1 MTMNLD
7 LRHRERAKRLK
18 ENLLGWGLILPA
30 VLIIIGICIVPIIQ
44 TFLYSLQYYK
54 LTEPNKTHYIGFAN
68 YADIFSSPSFYHN
81 LKNTAIFTVFSV
93 SLELVLGLIAAL
105 LMNGLK
111 RGVSAV
117 RTSILIPWCL
127 PGIVVG
133 QMFKFIFDGQYG
145 LINSIMK
152 HVGLL
157 GEVESFAFL
166 SKVGWAMGAVI
177 IADAWKQFPFVALL
191 LLAGLQ
197 VISKDLYEAADV
209 DGATKIRQFFH
220 ITLPLIKPMIMVAVV
235 FRTMSAIR
243 IFDIVYSMTSGG
255 PANTTSTILYTS
267 YTLLFGDLNY
277 GKGSA
282 MAFVIFAIIF
292 VITMLYLRLMDG
304 SDSN

>member
-1 MTMNLD
+1 MVLNQD
-7 LRHRERAKRLK
+7 LRRRQRETRLK
-18 ENLLGWGLILPA
+18 ENLLGWGLVLPA
-30 VLIIIGICIVPIIQ
+30 VLIIIGICIVPIVQ

-54 LTEPNKTHYIGFAN
+54 LTEPNNTHYIGFAN
-68 YADIFSSPSFYHN
+68 YVDIFSSSAFYNN
-81 LKNTAIFTVFSV
+81 LKNTAIFTVCSV
-93 SLELVLGLIAAL
+93 SLELILGLVAAL

-117 RTSILIPWCL
+117 RTAILIPWCL

-145 LINSIMK
+145 LINSLMK
-152 HVGLL
+152 HLGLL
-157 GEVESFAFL
+157 GEAQSFAFL
-166 SKVGWAMGAVI
+166 SKVGWAMGAVV

-197 VISKDLYEAADV
+197 VISEDLYEAADV
-209 DGATKIRQFFH
+209 DGAGKMTKFFH
-220 ITLPLIKPMIMVAVV
+220 ITLPLIKPMIMVALV

-282 MAFVIFAIIF
+282 MAFIIFAIIF

-304 SDSN
+304 KDSR

>member
-1 MTMNLD
+1 MATNAKLMVN
-7 LRHRERAKRLK
+7 ERNKRIK
-18 ENLLGWGLILPA
+18 ENLIGWGLVLPS

-54 LTEPNKTHYIGFAN
+54 LDDPTHRNWIGFEN
-68 YADIFSSPSFYHN
+68 YITIFSSASFARN
-81 LKNTAIFTVFSV
+81 LKNTAVFTVFSV
-93 SLELVLGLIAAL
+93 SLELLLGLVAAL

-145 LINSIMK
+145 LLNSIMK
-152 HVGLL
+152 HLGML
-157 GEVESFAFL
+157 GEAESFAFL
-166 SKVGWAMGAVI
+166 SKRGWAMAAVVV
-177 IADAWKQFPFVALL
+177 ADAWKQFPFVALL

-197 VISKDLYEAADV
+197 VISSELYEAADV
-209 DGATKIRQFFH
+209 DGAGRMTKFFR
-220 ITLPLIKPMIMVAVV
+220 ITLPLIKPMIMVALV

-255 PANTTSTILYTS
+255 PAGTTSTILYTA
-267 YTLLFGDLNY
+267 YTWLFGDLNY

-282 MAFVIFAIIF
+282 MSFIIFAIIF

-304 SDSN
+304 KDSK